1 MCAPH
6 ASRAADPVV
15 VNVTV
20 MSALLLLLV
29 GPEWVGTLRLSIVPP
44 YSVRLRL
51 IPAKVSAPAT
61 VLPAL
66 VGAPGAKGSL
76 LNVAVFAEGR
86 LGHSDE
92 TAPPPEPHRFGLS
105 VSFHVARKSYARW
118 PPAVKSSLRWIVC

>member
-6 ASRAADPVV
+6 ANRAADPVL

-29 GPEWVGTLRLSIVPP
+29 GPEWLGTVRLSIVPP
-44 YSVRLRL
+44 YIVRLRL
-51 IPAKVSAPAT
+51 MPAKASAPAT
-61 VLPAL
+61 VLPGL
-66 VGAPGAKGSL
+66 VGEPGAKGSL
-76 LNVAVFAEGR
+76 LNAAVFAEGR

-105 VSFHVARKSYARW
+105 VSFDVARKSCASW
-118 PPAVKSSLRWIVC
+118 PPAVKS